1 MTPKQTDPGPGPSLP
16 AYEKLGAFYLGRPV
30 GDGGTATGPVLY
42 DSADLTTHAVI
53 IGMTGSGKT
62 GLGIDLIE
70 EAAIDRIPVIAID
83 PKGDLGNLL
92 LSFPDLAPADFE
104 PWVDAREA
112 ANAGLTTADFARQQS
127 ELWRQG
133 LKDWDQ
139 APDRI
144 ARLREAAELALYTPG
159 STAGLPLS
167 VLGSLAAPPAEL
179 RQDADLYRQHVQ
191 GVAGGLL
198 LLAGIEAD
206 PVSSREHILVS
217 TVLDQ
222 AWQQGQDL
230 DLAGLIGRIQQPGLA
245 KVGVLDLDT
254 FFPPKD
260 RLALAMRL
268 NNLVAAPGFSAWTQ
282 GEPLTAGRLLH
293 TPAGRPRVSVVSI
306 AHLGDTERMFLV
318 TLLLNDLIAW
328 MRSQPGT
335 GSLRA
340 ILYMD
345 EVFGYLPPV
354 ANPPSKTLLLTLL
367 KQARAYGLG
376 VVLSTQNPVDLD
388 YKALSNAGT
397 WFIGRLQTEQDRNR
411 VRDGLLSAAAGAG
424 LEPGALDRVL
434 SGLGKREF
442 LLHNVHEKAPVVFTT
457 RWALS
462 YLRGPLT
469 RDDIRRLTE
478 SATSGTATATAGA
491 RPAAPAA
498 TGAAVPAAAGASQG
512 LATHRPV
519 VPPGIPAVFVE
530 PLRMPRSG
538 ERLVYQ
544 PRLLALVR
552 VAYLNP
558 RHGVDLQQELALALA
573 PEAGP
578 ATGHV
583 DWREAE
589 VLGIDGDALER
600 DPEPDSVFGEW
611 PGAGKLAAAL
621 KSWQS
626 GLQRHLRTDR
636 PLTLLR
642 SPALKVTSVPGEAE
656 GDFRIRLQQL
666 AREERD
672 RKTAALRQKYA
683 ARAATLEERLRKA
696 QQGVERE
703 QEQASAA
710 RMSAVAGVLNAGL
723 GLLLGRRKAT
733 VSTASR
739 IGTAARRAGRVGQ
752 QAADVD
758 RARENVASL
767 EAQLRDLN
775 GQVEAEVAG
784 LAAAYDAQAE
794 VLAEI
799 PVRPRAGDIAVQFF
813 GLAWLPYVEED
824 TGLLVPAF
832 RERAARD

>member
-1 MTPKQTDPGPGPSLP
+1 MSTTKPGPDSGKSLP
-16 AYEKLGAFYLGRPV
+16 AYEKLGAFYLGRPAV
-30 GDGGTATGPVLY
+30 DGATAAEPLLY

-62 GLGIDLIE
+62 GLGIGLIE

-92 LSFPDLAPADFE
+92 LSFPDLAPGDFE
-104 PWVDAREA
+104 PWVDPREA
-112 ANAGLTTADFARQQS
+112 ANAGLSTADFARQQA

-139 APDRI
+139 DPDRI
-144 ARLREAAELALYTPG
+144 ARLREAVDLALYTPG

-179 RQDADLYRQHVQ
+179 REDADLYRQHVQ

-230 DLAGLIGRIQQPGLA
+230 DLAGLIGRIQQPGVTR
-245 KVGVLDLDT
+245 VGVLDLDT
-254 FFPPKD
+254 FYPPKD
-260 RLALAMRL
+260 RMALALRL
-268 NNLVAAPGFSAWTQ
+268 NNLVAAPGFAAWTR
-282 GEPLTAGRLLH
+282 GEPLSAGRLLH
-293 TPAGRPRVSVVSI
+293 TPAGRPRVSVISI

-411 VRDGLLSAAAGAG
+411 VRDGLLSAAAGSGLDAG
-424 LEPGALDRVL
+424 DLDRVL

-442 LLHNVHEKAPVVFTT
+442 LLHNVHEKAPVVFRT

-469 RDDIRRLTE
+469 RDDIRRLTA
-478 SATSGTATATAGA
+478 SAAAPAADA
-491 RPAAPAA
+491 RPAAA
-498 TGAAVPAAAGASQG
+498 TPPPPAAAPATAGTGG

-519 VPPGIPAVFVE
+519 LPPDVPAVFVE

-544 PRLLALVR
+544 PRLLALAR
-552 VAYLNP
+552 VAYLSE
-558 RHGVDLQQELALALA
+558 RHGVNLQQELALALS

-589 VLGIDGDALER
+589 ELGITGAALER
-600 DPEPDSVFGEW
+600 EPEPDSVFGEW
-611 PGAGKLAAAL
+611 PGAGKLGASL
-621 KSWQS
+621 KTWQS
-626 GLQRHLRTDR
+626 ALQRHLRTDR

-642 SPALKVTSVPGEAE
+642 SPALKVTSVPGETE

-683 ARAATLEERLRKA
+683 GRVAALEERLRKA
-696 QQGVERE
+696 RQGVERE

-723 GLLLGRRKAT
+723 GLLLGRRKAS

-739 IGTAARRAGRVGQ
+739 IGTAARQASRVGQ
-752 QAADVD
+752 QSADVE

-767 EAQLRDLN
+767 EAQLQELN
-775 GQVEAEVAG
+775 GKAEAEIAA
-784 LAAAYDAQAE
+784 LEAAYDAQAE
-794 VLAEI
+794 ALEEI
-799 PVRPRAGDIAVQFF
+799 PVRPRAGDITVQFF
-813 GLAWLPYVEED
+813 GLAWLPFVEEES
-824 TGLLVPAF
+824 GLLVPAF
-832 RERAARD
+832 RERAGRD